1 MKVIKSRNSKKNIHY
16 IGKKGQKDKQMWT
29 EYYIKNQRWS
39 NTNLSI
45 KNGSEL
51 G

>member
-29 EYYIKNQRWS
+29 KYYIENQRWS
-39 NTNLSI
+39 NTNLTI
-45 KNGSEL
+45 KTGSEL